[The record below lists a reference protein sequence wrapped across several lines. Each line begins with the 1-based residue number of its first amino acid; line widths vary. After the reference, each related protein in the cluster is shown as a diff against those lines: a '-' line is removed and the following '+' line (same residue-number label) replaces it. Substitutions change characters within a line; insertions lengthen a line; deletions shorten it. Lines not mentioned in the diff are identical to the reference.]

1 MSDFYSKYL
10 EMISSEKKNYR
21 GAGFIFYQ
29 KSGLDFDFLL
39 GLDNKNKLN
48 ILSVFGGGREPKETN
63 SLYTACRETFEE
75 LFNILPNGLD
85 LFVIQMQKKIDD
97 HEIIEKIFL
106 KKNNE
111 VCYFA
116 NVKILNMF
124 IDHLIY
130 HECPWTFKGNRKWNN
145 YINNIDQFIIDRVLK
160 TNQKA
165 LNGLNE
171 IKRILFVNIKDINN
185 SLKMNQDDKSI
196 IVNKKEYYLRDNLNR
211 YLQENIIID
220 IINKI

>member
-97 HEIIEKIFL
+97 HEVIEKIFL

-111 VCYFA
+111 ICYFA
-116 NVKILNMF
+116 NVNILNMF

-145 YINNIDQFIIDRVLK
+145 YINNLDQFIIDRVLK

-171 IKRILFVNIKDINN
+171 IKRVLFVNINDINN